1 MRRRIFVEEGLMTRE
16 LVVLGVKLVAVVL
29 ALWFCHQTL
38 PERVKEV
45 IGYLISSRLTL

>member
-1 MRRRIFVEEGLMTRE
+1 MTRE

-29 ALWFCHQTL
+29 AFWFCHQTL
-38 PERVKEV
+38 TERVKEI